1 MLCARLMRG
10 ISSMANSATPDLA
23 SAAKPSASENGSS
36 MPISRRALFHALDDV
51 GARPP
56 HGEHDI
62 GAGHCVGIRSGDL
75 GARLLVVLI
84 GEMRPETRAGADFYF
99 GARLDELLDRLGGQP
114 DARLVVIFGGNA
126 NHDHQESQG
135 SRDAPGGKLA
145 PVRPEVESE
154 LGEDPAVW

>member
-23 SAAKPSASENGSS
+23 SAAEALGVGER
-36 MPISRRALFHALDDV
+36 IEHADQRRALLHTLDDV

-62 GAGHCVGIRSGDL
+62 GAGHCVGIRAGDI

-84 GEMRPETRAGADFYF
+84 GEMRPEPRAGADFDL

-114 DARLVVIFGGNA
+114 DARLVVIFGGDA
-126 NHDHQESQG
+126 NHDHQGSRG

-145 PVRPEVESE
+145 PVRLEVESE